1 MPFGPPNRSNRG
13 SGTRRWAS
21 VFLCG
26 LGVGLCVAQIP
37 FARATDI
44 GLTYQ
49 KLRVFSQVLA
59 YVQDSYVDEIEE
71 DELVYDA
78 IRGMLRDLDPH
89 TAFMRPAEYQ
99 KLKEDTAGEFGGLG
113 IEIRQLPDEIQI
125 TRVHDGGPA
134 ANAGLQTRDRILA
147 VDSQSTAEMEL
158 PELIK
163 RLRGVP
169 GTTVT
174 LRIGRNGWQTSRAI
188 PLVRQQVRIPS
199 VHAKALNE
207 GIQYVQ
213 ITSFQERTDLE
224 LGKALQVLHEESSDN
239 KTNAGW
245 RGLILDLRDNPGGLF
260 EEGVKVADRFL
271 RDGLIVRTEGRDPRN
286 VERDDAHLAG
296 TEPEYPMVVL
306 VNGGSASASEIVAG
320 ALQDQRRAVVVG
332 TRSYGKG
339 SVQTLYGLEDG
350 AGLKLTIARYY
361 TPSGRSIQDTGIE
374 PDVFQT
380 PGAEGGGSADAMGE
394 STETNRIPAGPA
406 LDPQIQSA
414 IDVIS
419 RWPADLPAR
428 NGRKSQSKE

>member
-1 MPFGPPNRSNRG
+1 MPIGRPKISSRGPRQRA
-13 SGTRRWAS
+13 WAL

-37 FARATDI
+37 FANATDI

-59 YVQDSYVDEIEE
+59 YVQDSYVDELEE
-71 DELVYDA
+71 DELVYGA

-113 IEIRQLPDEIQI
+113 IELRQLPEEIRI
-125 TRVHDGGPA
+125 TRVHAGGPA
-134 ANAGLQTRDRILA
+134 ANAGLESADRILA
-147 VDSQSTAEMEL
+147 VDGEDTTAMEL

-163 RLRGVP
+163 LLRGVP

-174 LRIGRNGWQTSRAI
+174 LRIARRSWQRSRDI

-199 VHAKALNE
+199 VHAKALSE
-207 GIQYVQ
+207 DIQYIQ

-224 LGKALQVLHEESSDN
+224 LGQALQALHQQHDAKRGEP
-239 KTNAGW
+239 W

-296 TEPEYPMVVL
+296 TEPEYPLVVL
-306 VNGGSASASEIVAG
+306 INGGSASASEIVAG

-374 PDVFQT
+374 PDVFQA
-380 PGAEGGGSADAMGE
+380 PG
-394 STETNRIPAGPA
+394 TETQVTAPAGKMDGTGPAAA
-406 LDPQIQSA
+406 LDRDPQLKSA
-414 IDVIS
+414 IDVVS

-428 NGRKSQSKE
+428 NARK